1 MEPPHDSPSEAGPR
15 ASPELKIGRKILKSK
30 RRMRDTS
37 GERHF
42 VCGCRQSY
50 LTYSSLY
57 THVKNKHKSVF
68 PTGSLARVKI
78 KVISQD
84 DYYKDGRPSIQRFFE
99 EFIEGL
105 HSIHGAF
112 FRHNATQSFS
122 SATLFPFRI
131 GDRIPEYDRLKT
143 EYEYFLDIHT
153 QKLNS
158 FIDSLNIYRILAFYF
173 CSVENYCSLAFL
185 REYVLVGALICRAL
199 NCRGYSL
206 QAMIK
211 KQFGEIF
218 GSPEDLYDQFEPEPA
233 DPHNPAQNT
242 DFCDSMAIPII
253 PEIMNQ
259 FVSEMFPVYLENLL
273 TIPSKLEFLG
283 SSVIAIQNIVFM
295 TRMVGNWL
303 YHSGI
308 TDFRLEINNDL

>member
-1 MEPPHDSPSEAGPR
+1 MEPQSDPPGDSGPHAP
-15 ASPELKIGRKILKSK
+15 PEIKIGRKILKPK

-84 DYYKDGRPSIQRFFE
+84 DYFKDGRPSIQRFFE

-105 HSIHGAF
+105 HSISGAY
-112 FRHNATQSFS
+112 FRHNSNLTFS
-122 SATLFPFRI
+122 SASLFPYKI
-131 GDRIPEYDRLKT
+131 GERIPEYDRLKV
-143 EYEYFLDIHT
+143 EYEYFLDIHSK
-153 QKLNS
+153 QLSS
-158 FIDSLNIYRILAFYF
+158 FIDSLNIYRVLAFYF

-185 REYVLVGALICRAL
+185 REYVLVGALVCRAL
-199 NCRGYSL
+199 NCRGYAL
-206 QAMIK
+206 QALIK

-218 GSPEDLYDQFEPEPA
+218 GSPEDVYDQFEPEPQ
-233 DPHNPAQNT
+233 DPQNPSQNNN
-242 DFCDSMAIPII
+242 FCDSMAIPVV

-259 FVSEMFPVYLENLL
+259 FVSEMYPVYLETLNATL
-273 TIPSKLEFLG
+273 TKPEFIG
-283 SSVIAIQNIVFM
+283 TSVISIQNVVFM
-295 TRMVGNWL
+295 TRMVANWL

-308 TDFRLEINNDL
+308 TDYRLEINNDL